1 MLASFLITFRE
12 GLEAFLIVG
21 IILSYLG
28 KLQATKYNKFIYL
41 GVFIGVVISIIIAYV
56 FQVIIYG
63 MDNETYQHYLM
74 IFILLFATLVLSY
87 MVVWMANQSKQI
99 KGEIE
104 ENIKKLVTAGNIA
117 GMVFL
122 AFLAVLREGFETVL
136 FFSSLSFSE
145 SITFEDG
152 LIGALS
158 GLVLSIIL
166 VYFLM
171 KGAKNIPIKSN
182 DYSETEIVDS
192 IGSAHMAL
200 ELMQSRFA
208 DGAGQSFY
216 ENLADC
222 MFNQGVYVGPE
233 LDKNTA
239 INTSKV
245 KITVAQGAKVR
256 EFEGEHPNKRA
267 IDGLIWLVNY
277 MNARGVELK
286 AGAVI
291 ITGSFKGIVD
301 MTFDIETTISY
312 EGLGEYQVN
321 FIRKI

>member
-21 IILSYLG
+21 IILSYLA
-28 KLQATKYNKFIYL
+28 KLQETKYNKFIYL
-41 GVFIGVVISIIIAYV
+41 GVFIGIFISIIIAYI
-56 FQVIIYG
+56 FQVVIYG

-145 SITFEDG
+145 SITLEDG
-152 LIGALS
+152 LMGAVL
-158 GLVLSIIL
+158 GLVLSIVL

-171 KGAKNIPIKSN
+171 KGAKNIPIKSFFK
-182 DYSETEIVDS
+182 YTGLLILIIAGGLFGSSVSMMQAVDLVPTF
-192 IGSAHMAL
+192 IPV
-200 ELMQSRFA
+200 
-208 DGAGQSFY
+208 
-216 ENLADC
+216 
-222 MFNQGVYVGPE
+222 VY
-233 LDKNTA
+233 D
-239 INTSKV
+239 
-245 KITVAQGAKVR
+245 
-256 EFEGEHPNKRA
+256 
-267 IDGLIWLVNY
+267 
-277 MNARGVELK
+277 
-286 AGAVI
+286 
-291 ITGSFKGIVD
+291 
-301 MTFDIETTISY
+301 ISY
-312 EGLGEYQVN
+312 ILDDRGLFGTFLRALFGYN
-321 FIRKI
+321 SSPTLMHLISWALYMSIAILLWRKTYSYAK